1 MYPDEQ
7 SSFGKKVK
15 KDLVAYLSET
25 TVHGFQY
32 VVNARYLVERVA
44 WVIFIGLGFFCSGYI
59 FMDAFQYWDDHPVET
74 TIDKIGLPVHQLP
87 FPAITVC
94 DTASLKMPRKNRWMF
109 VETLLNSLELS
120 DPEEELK
127 NMYPCNTY

>member
-7 SSFGKKVK
+7 SSFGKKIK
-15 KDLVAYLSET
+15 RDLVAYLSET

-32 VVNARYLVERVA
+32 VVNARNLLERVV
-44 WVIFIGLGFFCSGYI
+44 WVIFIGFGFLCSGYI

-74 TIDKIGLPVHQLP
+74 TIDQIGLPVHQLP

-94 DTASLKMPRKNRWMF
+94 DPASLKMPRKNRWMF

-127 NMYPCNTY
+127 KMYPCNIY

>member
-1 MYPDEQ
+1 
-7 SSFGKKVK
+7 
-15 KDLVAYLSET
+15 
-25 TVHGFQY
+25 
-32 VVNARYLVERVA
+32 
-44 WVIFIGLGFFCSGYI
+44 
-59 FMDAFQYWDDHPVET
+59 MDAFQYWDDHPVET

-127 NMYPCNTY
+127 HMYPCNIY